1 MTAAANRTLGVGLV
15 GLGWMGRAHAMAYA
29 RAPLHFSEQ
38 KLTPR
43 FVIAADNSGE
53 RGRLALG
60 LGFEAFTCD
69 WHEVV
74 GHPDV
79 EAVSITVP
87 NDLHRD
93 VAISAAQAGK
103 HVWIE
108 KPVGRSLAETTEI
121 AKEVRMANV
130 SCMVG
135 LDLRFVPVLRRARD
149 VVTCG
154 HLGEITSARG
164 FMLSD
169 FGAPSSARD
178 GWRFEPARAGYGAVG
193 DLMVHVLDL
202 LASIVGSV
210 SEVCSAA
217 TAIDVPDAEP
227 PVHAHSPNGRD
238 DHVISLLRFA
248 GGALGSAEA
257 SRVAVGRHSDIGLDV
272 YGTRGALSWRF
283 DRLNELSIY
292 PAITPGTD
300 VGAAIVTADQRHG
313 AFGKF
318 QPAQGLPMGLDD
330 LKVIEAHEFCQAIAT
345 GARCQPG
352 VEDALSNVGVL
363 AAIQRS
369 WRTGRWELVDRSE
382 RA

>member
-1 MTAAANRTLGVGLV
+1 MTSAPNRVLGVGLV
-15 GLGWMGRAHAMAYA
+15 GLGWMGRAHAMAYT

-53 RGRLALG
+53 RNRSAVG
-60 LGFEAFTCD
+60 LGFEAFSCD

-79 EAVSITVP
+79 DAVSITVP

-93 VAISAAQAGK
+93 VAISAARAGK

-108 KPVGRSLAETTEI
+108 KPVGRSLSETSEI
-121 AKEVRMANV
+121 AAEVGTANV

-149 VVTCG
+149 LVAGG

-164 FMLSD
+164 VMLSD
-169 FGAPSSARD
+169 FGVDWSVRD
-178 GWRFEPARAGYGAVG
+178 GWRFEPARSGYGVVG

-202 LASIVGSV
+202 LAFIVGPIN
-210 SEVCSAA
+210 EVCSAA
-217 TAIDVPDAEP
+217 TAIDEP
-227 PVHAHSPNGRD
+227 LAHAHSLNGRD

-257 SRVAVGRHSDIGLDV
+257 SRVAIGRHSDIELEV
-272 YGTRGALSWRF
+272 SGTRGALSWRF
-283 DRLNELSIY
+283 DHLNELSVY
-292 PAITPGTD
+292 PAITPGED
-300 VGAAIVTADQRHG
+300 VGAAAVTADQSHG
-313 AFGKF
+313 AFANF
-318 QPAQGLPMGLDD
+318 QPARGLPMGYDD
-330 LKVIEAHEFCQAIAT
+330 LEGHRGPRVLSGHRHRRAVPARRRG
-345 GARCQPG
+345 GA
-352 VEDALSNVGVL
+352 
-363 AAIQRS
+363 
-369 WRTGRWELVDRSE
+369 
-382 RA
+382 